1 MKIISTIAKIL
12 NPKSFEMTDAI
23 QKAPFKRMDVMSF
36 DEFYTTHKISVDE
49 ISEAAEICLK
59 HRSTVNLIN
68 PELVRPELLEKFGE
82 IKTDIMIE
90 RLSEYQRSFHSF
102 YLLDTTGISV
112 AEEVKLAKEDFLI
125 SYPEAPAKFL
135 SQLNVDFCMA
145 RK

>member
-59 HRSTVNLIN
+59 HRKTGFLIN
-68 PELVRPELLEKFGE
+68 SELVRPDLLEKFGE
-82 IKTDIMIE
+82 NKADIMIE
-90 RLSEYQRSFHSF
+90 R
-102 YLLDTTGISV
+102 
-112 AEEVKLAKEDFLI
+112 LAKEDFLI
-125 SYPEAPAKFL
+125 SYPEAPVQFL
-135 SQLNVDFCMA
+135 SQLGRDFCMA